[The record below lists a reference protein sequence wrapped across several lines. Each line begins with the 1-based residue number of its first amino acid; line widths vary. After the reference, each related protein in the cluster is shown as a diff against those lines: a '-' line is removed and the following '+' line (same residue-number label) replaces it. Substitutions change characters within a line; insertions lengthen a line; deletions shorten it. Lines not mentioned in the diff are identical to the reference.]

1 MHIITS
7 HYLGMLLLPSFLT
20 YFLPSLH
27 ITSDYLGMLYDQELV
42 DTVFDVDGTLIRA
55 HRIILASRSAYFRA
69 MFASTCREVRVLGE
83 GGWGWGR
90 GQRGK
95 GCLQPRLNLSS
106 RA

>member
-7 HYLGMLLLPSFLT
+7 HYLGMLLRTYLLTSFLT
-20 YFLPSLH
+20 SLH

-83 GGWGWGR
+83 GGEGWGR